1 MIFISDRVLSLAF
14 HKLIDKSGFRF
25 SRVSKLESN
34 EYVILGNSRG
44 VNSVNERFCVND
56 LGVRVINLSYN
67 GLTPVLID
75 NIISDLN
82 NMETFKKT
90 TFLIEVSAFLGW
102 EEVKTTEG
110 CKSRLVLKYN
120 EVVPDILFPFRH
132 NFASVDSVYKKLYPL
147 NSFFH
152 LLNYNNEGFLRGMY
166 YLNKTDDNWV
176 NRKEIDQ
183 SLIEYYSN
191 MNCIQFSFDK
201 DNLDQFVNTMS
212 NKNINFKFFMA
223 PWHPSYKDKFVNY
236 DVVLNIIESQY
247 NINVIR
253 LDNLTLDNSAF
264 ADGMHTNIKGAK
276 YLSKVLLEHIN

>member
-1 MIFISDRVLSLAF
+1 MAF

-56 LGVRVINLSYN
+56 LGLRVINLSYN

-120 EVVPDILFPFRH
+120 EVVPDILLPFRH

-166 YLNKTDDNWV
+166 YLNKTDNNWV

-223 PWHPSYKDKFVNY
+223 PWHPSYKHKFVNY
-236 DVVLNIIESQY
+236 DMVLNIIESQY

-253 LDNLTLDNSAF
+253 LDNLTLDDSAF